1 MQVKI
6 IYRHLKKSV
15 SEKRKEE
22 SRPYLLK
29 LLETIDVDEVW
40 RSSITPLLIDAKNGL
55 TNHAVLRYRNIV
67 LMRAT
72 K

>member
-6 IYRHLKKSV
+6 IYRHIKKSV

-22 SRPYLLK
+22 TRPYLLK

-40 RSSITPLLIDAKNGL
+40 RSSITHLLIDAKN
-55 TNHAVLRYRNIV
+55 
-67 LMRAT
+67 
-72 K
+72 